1 MKYKMIFKMDM
12 DECIREG
19 FTEQYKTTD
28 DVIEVM
34 KTIHDELYDKYGL
47 ITELYDHFGRVS
59 NPQTLIKK
67 ERTE

>member
-28 DVIEVM
+28 DVIKVM